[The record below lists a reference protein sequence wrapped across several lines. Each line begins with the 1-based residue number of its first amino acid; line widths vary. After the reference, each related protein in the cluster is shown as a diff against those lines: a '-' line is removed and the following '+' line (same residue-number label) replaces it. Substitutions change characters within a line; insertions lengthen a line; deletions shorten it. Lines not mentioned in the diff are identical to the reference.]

1 MMHTINEL
9 YKIDGAKFYTAD
21 YIIKHNIPKAKSY
34 NDTNGWSKCYGLGT
48 DRGTKNIHTADGVKV
63 VYTYGEKTYFDTA
76 EERDA
81 YRVQQNIAR
90 AELNKKNKL
99 LKAINS
105 HYQTM
110 SVEEL
115 EEVLNNIKERG

>member
-9 YKIDGAKFYTAD
+9 YKINGAKFYTAD
-21 YIIKHNIPKAKSY
+21 YIEAHNIPKAKKY
-34 NDTNGWSKCYGLGT
+34 GAEGWSRCYGLGANK
-48 DRGTKNIHTADGVKV
+48 GTKNIHTADGVKV

-81 YRVQQNIAR
+81 YREQQNIAR

-110 SVEEL
+110 SIEEL